1 MIKTIKFQI
10 SIVILL
16 FISSIFVFAVLFHV
30 DNKYQTALESG
41 IGYNILQQ
49 DISEVYCMVDGW
61 EYYPGALLMPEDFL
75 HTEQTPYYTYI
86 GQYPNFSAHLGTPY
100 GTATYRI
107 QLYNPA
113 EPQMVSLY
121 LPELFCTGRVYINGT
136 LVGTQGSITPYQP
149 LVEDTVYSFLAQEK
163 TEIVI
168 QSANQTHYYSGM
180 YYPPVIGSP
189 QAILQMVICR
199 MLIYGFLCFTAL
211 AIALSQFALWL
222 RSKDTLTRSMGLL
235 CLCFALRMT
244 YPFLRALGVPSIRP
258 LYAVEDLCANLV
270 LLCALVLM
278 GALTHQTTQWVYRNL
293 AMPIMVGICVFS
305 VIFPMF
311 ILPYTPDFINL
322 YGFLLFLWK
331 LVIGW
336 YVLYLA
342 AYGVYIRQPFGLYL
356 LCATGIYAVS
366 LIWSLFG
373 INRFEPIYGAWTEE
387 YGAFI
392 LVIGFVVCMVQ
403 HMVTLSKQNERLTEH
418 LQEEVARKT
427 DALES
432 LLAERRELL
441 AQLIHDLKNPI
452 TAVRNY
458 ADLVRAHDVGL
469 DIDTAKYLQALS
481 ERAEAMGDRFALLQ
495 SFSRGERGKF
505 AYETIPLCDFLR
517 QFYERNR
524 PDIELLGQEFLLHLP
539 KKQVYVAV
547 DTQRLQIALENL
559 CYNALSF
566 TPEYGKIELSLQV
579 VGSRAQIAVADT
591 GAGIAAEDLAHVF
604 ERGFTCR
611 ADGSGEGLG
620 LFIVQTIAL
629 EHGGSVDVTSEKGK
643 GSTFYLYLPVWTKSD
658 TAE

>member
-1 MIKTIKFQI
+1 MIKTIKLPIF
-10 SIVILL
+10 IVILL
-16 FISSIFVFAVLFHV
+16 LMSSVVFFAVLFDI

-41 IGYNILQQ
+41 NGYNILQQ
-49 DISEVYCMVDGW
+49 DTNDIFCLVDGW
-61 EYYPGALLMPEDFL
+61 EYYPGVLLTPEDFIDSEL
-75 HTEQTPYYTYI
+75 LPYDTYI

-107 QLYNPA
+107 KLYNFA
-113 EPQMVSLY
+113 QPQMVSLY
-121 LPELFCTGRVYINGT
+121 LPELFCAGRVYINGT
-136 LVGTQGSITPYQP
+136 LVGTQGSISPYQP
-149 LVEDTVYSFLAQEK
+149 LVEDTVYSFLAQTQ

-168 QSANQTHYYSGM
+168 QCANQTHYYSGM
-180 YYPPVIGSP
+180 YYPPVIGTP
-189 QAILQMVICR
+189 QAVMQMTICR

-222 RSKDTLTRSMGLL
+222 RNKETLTRSLGLL

-244 YPFLRALGVPSIRP
+244 YPFIRALGVPSIRP
-258 LYAVEDLCANLV
+258 LYALEDLCANLV

-278 GALTHQTTQWVYRNL
+278 GTLTQSTAKWVYRNI
-293 AMPIMVGICVFS
+293 AVPSMVGTCVFS
-305 VIFPMF
+305 VIFPLF

-322 YGFLLFLWK
+322 YGFLLFCWK
-331 LVIGW
+331 LILG
-336 YVLYLA
+336 LYLLYMA
-342 AYGVYIRQPFGLYL
+342 MYGVQKKQPFGLYL
-356 LCATGIYAVS
+356 LCATGIYALS

-387 YGAFI
+387 YGAFA
-392 LVIGFVVCMVQ
+392 LVIGFVLCMVQ
-403 HMVTLSKQNERLTEH
+403 YMVSLSKQNERLTAH
-418 LQEEVARKT
+418 LQEEVAQKT
-427 DALES
+427 EALES

-458 ADLVRAHDVGL
+458 ADLVRTHDVAL
-469 DIDTAKYLQALS
+469 DEDTTKYLQALS

-495 SFSRGERGKF
+495 SFSRGERGLF
-505 AYETIPLCDFLR
+505 AYETISLCDFLR

-524 PDIELLGQEFLLHLP
+524 PDMELWGQEFHLKLP
-539 KKQVYVAV
+539 KQQVYVAV

-579 VGSRAQIAVADT
+579 LGNRAQIAVADT

-604 ERGFTCR
+604 ERGFTRR

-629 EHGGSVDVTSEKGK
+629 EHGGSVDVVSEKGK
-643 GSTFYLYLPVWTKSD
+643 GSTFYLYLPLWTRS
-658 TAE
+658 EG